1 VLIVVCWDFQLI
13 PFLQVVST
21 VFHHKANGVGYL
33 DPGSED
39 DNVELY
45 YYSFWLSCESFS
57 SVISVVYG
65 MF

>member
-1 VLIVVCWDFQLI
+1 MLIVVCWDFQLL

-39 DNVELY
+39 DNVELCY
-45 YYSFWLSCESFS
+45 YFFWLSCESFS
-57 SVISVVYG
+57 SVISVVY
-65 MF
+65 